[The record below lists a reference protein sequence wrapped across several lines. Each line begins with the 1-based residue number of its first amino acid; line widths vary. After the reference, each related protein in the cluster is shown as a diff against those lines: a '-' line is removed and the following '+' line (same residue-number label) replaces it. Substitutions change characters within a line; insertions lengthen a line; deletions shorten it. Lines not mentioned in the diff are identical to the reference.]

1 MDLSI
6 KNVLLEGLQAKA
18 EKEISVG
25 VYLHVPFCASTCD
38 FCAFYQE
45 TPHRRDL
52 LNFLE
57 AAGQEMNHFVSPGT
71 INTAFWGGG
80 TPGLL
85 PAGDLHELGGYQLEA
100 LGVPAEEWTVEMAP
114 STVKPDKLKILRE
127 LGVNRISLGV
137 QSFQDEMLDAI
148 GRRQS
153 SRQALDAYDRIR
165 EAGFENVNIDLMFAL
180 PNQTMDLWLR
190 DLDKVR
196 ELAPDHVSTYCL
208 TFEEDTALYVKL
220 AKGQIIQDV
229 EREADFYERT
239 WERLEAMGLQQ
250 YEVSN
255 FARPGKACQHNL
267 NTWRMHEWIGFGPS
281 ASSQFGGRR
290 FTNDANLETWITG
303 VESGNLARMDESEL
317 TSGELALDSVIFGLR
332 MNEGIDMDVLEARF
346 LGLEGP
352 RVEPFLH
359 SLVEEGLA
367 EASGRQFRLT
377 VSGRLVVDRIGA
389 ELLDL

>member
-6 KNVLLEGLQAKA
+6 KNVFLEDLQAKA
-18 EKEISVG
+18 KKEISLG
-25 VYLHVPFCASTCD
+25 VYVHVPFCASTCD

-45 TPHRRDL
+45 TPLRRDL

-57 AAGQEMNHFVSPGT
+57 TIGQEMNQFVSPGNV
-71 INTAFWGGG
+71 NTAFWGGG

-85 PAGDLHELGGYQLEA
+85 PAGDLEKLGRYQLEA

-114 STVKPDKLKILRE
+114 STVKPDKLKVLRE

-153 SRQALDAYDRIR
+153 SSQALDAYDRIR
-165 EAGFENVNIDLMFAL
+165 EAGFDNVNIDLMFAL
-180 PNQTMDLWLR
+180 PNQTMDLWIR
-190 DLDKVR
+190 DLEKLR
-196 ELAPDHVSTYCL
+196 ELSPDHVSTYCL

-220 AKGQIIQDV
+220 SKGQIIQDV

-239 WERLEAMGLQQ
+239 WERLDAMGLQQ

-255 FARPGKACQHNL
+255 FTRPGKACQHNL
-267 NTWRMHEWIGFGPS
+267 NTWKMHEWIGFGPS
-281 ASSQFGGRR
+281 ASSQFAGRR
-290 FTNDANLETWITG
+290 FTNDANLKTWMSG
-303 VESGNLARMDESEL
+303 VESGNPVFMDESEL
-317 TSGELALDSVIFGLR
+317 TPDELALDSIIFGLR
-332 MNEGIDMDVLEARF
+332 MNEGIDLDAVYERFPGLKDSGVEAF
-346 LGLEGP
+346 LN
-352 RVEPFLH
+352 
-359 SLVEEGLA
+359 SLVKEGLT
-367 EASGRQFRLT
+367 EASGRIFRLT

-389 ELLDL
+389 ELMDL

>member
-25 VYLHVPFCASTCD
+25 VYVHVPFCASTCD

-52 LNFLE
+52 LKFLE
-57 AAGQEMNHFVSPGT
+57 ATRQEMGHFVSPDK

-85 PAGDLHELGGYQLEA
+85 PAGDLDKLGGYQLDGV
-100 LGVPAEEWTVEMAP
+100 GVPAEEWTVEMAP
-114 STVKPDKLKILRE
+114 STVKPDKLKVLRE
-127 LGVNRISLGV
+127 LGVNRISMGV

-239 WERLEAMGLQQ
+239 WERLDAMGLQQ

-303 VESGNLARMDESEL
+303 VESGNPARMDESNL
-317 TSGELALDSVIFGLR
+317 TQGELALDSIIFGLR
-332 MNEGIDMDVLEARF
+332 MNEGIDLDVVEARF
-346 LGLEGP
+346 PELEGP
-352 RVEPFLH
+352 QVQPFLH

-367 EASGRQFRLT
+367 EASGRRFRLT
-377 VSGRLVVDRIGA
+377 VRGRLVVDRIGA

>member
-57 AAGQEMNHFVSPGT
+57 AARQEMNHFVSPGT

-85 PAGDLHELGGYQLEA
+85 PAGDLDKLGGYQLEA

-114 STVKPDKLKILRE
+114 STVKPDKLKVLRE

-239 WERLEAMGLQQ
+239 WERLDAMGLQQ

-303 VESGNLARMDESEL
+303 VESGNPARMDESEL
-317 TSGELALDSVIFGLR
+317 TPGELALDSVIFGLR

-346 LGLEGP
+346 PGFENP

-377 VSGRLVVDRIGA
+377 VRGRLVVDRIGT

>member
-25 VYLHVPFCASTCD
+25 AYLHVPFCASTCD

-52 LNFLE
+52 LSFLE
-57 AAGQEMNHFVSPGT
+57 AAGQEMNHFVSPSK

-85 PAGDLHELGGYQLEA
+85 PAGDLDKLGGYQLEA
-100 LGVPAEEWTVEMAP
+100 LGVPAEEWTIEMAP
-114 STVKPDKLKILRE
+114 STVKPDKLKVLRE

-255 FARPGKACQHNL
+255 FARPGKACQHNV

-290 FTNDANLETWITG
+290 FTNDANLETWISG
-303 VESGNLARMDESEL
+303 VESGNPARMDESEL

-346 LGLEGP
+346 PGLEGP

-377 VSGRLVVDRIGA
+377 VRGRLVVDRIGA